1 MNADYLMNAAI
12 LLLPKEDRDK
22 IADAHIGPKSSKILS
37 HNRYI
42 FSAKKQNNQLLDY
55 HKNCQEYRHG
65 IELVPKK
72 KQGSESVGED
82 YISTVGECDSRI
94 RVHCSRETDSN
105 KPDKHT
111 ATIMCA
117 KCYGHCFA
125 VNVRTYKSI
134 STAKLPEE
142 LNTLINDTSSAE
154 SLQDVV
160 WGDINSFYSN
170 TNWIKGSS
178 LVGA

>member
-22 IADAHIGPKSSKILS
+22 IADARIGPKSSKILS
-37 HNRYI
+37 QIGTSSLLKNRTTNYLI
-42 FSAKKQNNQLLDY
+42 VTRTVKNTVMDIIMNWCPRKK
-55 HKNCQEYRHG
+55 
-65 IELVPKK
+65 
-72 KQGSESVGED
+72 GSKSVGED

-111 ATIMCA
+111 ATTMCA

-154 SLQDVV
+154 SLQNVV
-160 WGDINSFYSN
+160 WGDITSFRIP
-170 TNWIKGSS
+170 TG
-178 LVGA
+178 